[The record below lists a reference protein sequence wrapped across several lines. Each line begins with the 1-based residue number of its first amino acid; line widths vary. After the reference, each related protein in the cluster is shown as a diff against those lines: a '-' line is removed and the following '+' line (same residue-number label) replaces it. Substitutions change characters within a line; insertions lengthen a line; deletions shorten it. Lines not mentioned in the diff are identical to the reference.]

1 MCVGISVSRLQTGQA
16 FNACRR
22 YTESGYLREID
33 RIFMPDPRPVSAAV
47 CPFCLSPQVG
57 LLSGAG
63 KWHVHCRHC
72 GASGP
77 AADTD
82 LDALARWSNASDS
95 RQLLRT
101 VMDESPSVI
110 LLKDIRG
117 RFLLANQA
125 AASLYDTTPENMLGK
140 TDADFISDSG
150 QLRTFRESQLAVM
163 KSGRTEVV
171 EEDVTDAV
179 SGETRRFYSVKKA
192 LRLGA
197 HAEPVM
203 LIIARDI
210 TDLKQAYHE
219 IEVREQRYAE
229 ALAIAGEGIWDWNIS
244 TNIVS
249 HNRKW
254 CELMGLNENAL
265 QHPLEFFSALIH
277 PDDLD
282 GVMHSLQGC
291 LDGGAPYDHEHR
303 LIHADG
309 HIIWVHDRG
318 NLVERDEQ
326 GLPLR
331 MVGSLSD
338 ITARKC
344 AELQLAKVRRE
355 LERANAQLE
364 DMVEQRT
371 AELVDLNL
379 ELQSLARHDPLTGL
393 ANRLAADEYLT
404 REFAMMKRT
413 GQPYVVMLA
422 DIDHFKQVND
432 TYGHI
437 TGDQALKHIASL
449 FRENLRET
457 DFIARFGG
465 EEFLLILG
473 FSRCEDALRLA
484 EVTPLGGDIPMTIS
498 IGMAQAL
505 PDDSGM
511 AAAVERA
518 DEQLYLAKG
527 SGRNR
532 VCCPCE

>member
-1 MCVGISVSRLQTGQA
+1 MPESRSVA
-16 FNACRR
+16 
-22 YTESGYLREID
+22 
-33 RIFMPDPRPVSAAV
+33 AAV

-63 KWHVHCRHC
+63 KWHVHCRSC

-82 LDALARWSNASDS
+82 LEALARWSKASDS

-101 VMDESPSVI
+101 VMDESPSII
-110 LLKDIRG
+110 LIKDVQG
-117 RFLLANQA
+117 RFLLANKTLA
-125 AASLYDTTPENMLGK
+125 RLYNTTPEQMIGK
-140 TDADFISDSG
+140 TDADFIDNPE
-150 QLRTFRESQLAVM
+150 QVRAFRESQLEVM
-163 KSGRTEVV
+163 KSDRTEVV

-179 SGETRRFYSVKKA
+179 SGETRHFYSVKKA
-192 LRLGA
+192 LRLGV
-197 HAEPVM
+197 HAEPAM

-210 TDLKQAYHE
+210 TDLIRAYHE
-219 IEVREQRYAE
+219 IEVRERRYEE
-229 ALAIAGEGIWDWNIS
+229 ALAIAGEGIWDWHIG
-244 TNIVS
+244 TNMVS

-254 CELMGLNENAL
+254 CELLGLDENAL
-265 QHPLEFFSALIH
+265 QHPLEFFSGLIH
-277 PDDLD
+277 PDDRD

-291 LDGGAPYDHEHR
+291 LAGGDPYDHEHR

-309 HIIWVHDRG
+309 HVIWVHDRG

-344 AELQLAKVRRE
+344 AELQLAEVRSE
-355 LERANAQLE
+355 LEQANAQLE
-364 DMVEQRT
+364 DIVEQRT

-404 REFAMMKRT
+404 REFAMMKRS

-422 DIDHFKQVND
+422 DIDHFKQIND
-432 TYGHI
+432 THGHMI
-437 TGDQALKHIASL
+437 GDRALKHIASL

-473 FSRCEDALRLA
+473 FSRCEDALSLAEGIRRLV
-484 EVTPLGGDIPMTIS
+484 EVTPLADDIPMTIS

-518 DEQLYLAKG
+518 DAQLYLAKG